1 MAIDGLGVYRWMALS
16 RHMEAAL
23 CRENPRWFPAE
34 GEEASIVG
42 AFCDL
47 RADDAAAP
55 HYRGTFVVYL
65 MRGAELWRLAGQAL
79 GKAVGYNKGRSVPF
93 NGPAD
98 LALVPWVAGD
108 LGTTIGV
115 ATGAALAFWDEQSDR
130 VCVCAFGD
138 GTANRGDFHESLNL
152 AACWKLPIVY
162 VCQNNG
168 WSISEPAERYLPAP
182 IVGRAACYG
191 IPGVAVDGNDVEA
204 VRVAVGQ
211 AVARAR
217 RGEGPTLVEAR
228 TWRARGH
235 WAGDEQGYRRGFPEG
250 PAPPDPLAL
259 FGARLVARG
268 EATADQLRAIE
279 SQAAAEVAEAVE
291 RARAAPDAGP
301 AELGLDEVYAGGESP
316 PVPSVVPRERA
327 SPGRRISY
335 TDAVVE
341 ALAEEMRRDARVFIM
356 GQDIG
361 PFGGPLQGTKGLYD
375 EFGPRRILETP
386 ISESAMVGAAIG
398 AAIGA
403 ALFGQRPI
411 VEISFGEF
419 LPCAM
424 SQLVLQAPNLH
435 YMTGGVARVPVVI
448 RTRVGDGPY
457 GGHPQDYSAWFAHVP
472 GLKVVM
478 PAEPQDAK
486 GLMTAAIRDDGPVLF
501 IEPMS
506 LVHGARGEV
515 PADEHVEPIGPARVA
530 RAGRDITVVALG
542 AMVPPALQAATTL
555 AVDGVDVE
563 VIDLRT
569 LAPWDRDAVLASV
582 RRTGRLVIAHEAWVT
597 AGFGSEIAATVA
609 ERALD
614 ALAGPIAR
622 VGALPVPVPSG
633 HLRKLALPNAER
645 IVAAVRGVLAEAR
658 RPRGIIS

>member
-1 MAIDGLGVYRWMALS
+1 MAVDGLTVYRWMALS
-16 RHMEAAL
+16 RDLEAAL

-55 HYRGTFVVYL
+55 HYRGPFVVYL

-79 GKAVGYNKGRSVPF
+79 GKAVGYSKGRSVPF
-93 NGPAD
+93 NGPVE
-98 LALVPWVAGD
+98 LGLVPWVAGD
-108 LGTTIGV
+108 LGTTVGV
-115 ATGAALAFWDEQSDR
+115 ATGAALAFWYEQSDR
-130 VCVCAFGD
+130 VCVCSFGD

-152 AACWKLPIVY
+152 AACWKLPVVY

-168 WSISEPAERYLPAP
+168 WSISEPSERYLPAP
-182 IVGRAACYG
+182 IAGRAAGYG
-191 IPGVAVDGNDVEA
+191 IPGVAVDGNDVDA
-204 VRVAVGQ
+204 VRAAVGE

-217 RGEGPTLVEAR
+217 RGAGPTLVEAR
-228 TWRARGH
+228 TWRVRGH
-235 WAGDEQGYRRGFPEG
+235 WAGDEQGYRRGHPEG

-259 FGARLVARG
+259 FGARLVAKG
-268 EATADQLRAIE
+268 EATTDQLRAIAL
-279 SQAAAEVAEAVE
+279 QAAAEVAEAVE

-301 AELGLDEVYAGGESP
+301 AELGLDEVYAGGQP
-316 PVPSVVPRERA
+316 PAEPSVVPREHS

-335 TDAVVE
+335 MDAVVE
-341 ALAEEMRRDARVFIM
+341 AIAEEMRGDARVLVM
-356 GQDIG
+356 GQDVG
-361 PFGGPLQGTKGLYD
+361 PFGGPLQGAKGLYG
-375 EFGPRRILETP
+375 EFGPRRVLETP
-386 ISESAMVGAAIG
+386 ISESALVG

-486 GLMTAAIRDDGPVLF
+486 GLMAAAIRDDGPVLF
-501 IEPMS
+501 IEPMA

-515 PADEHVEPIGPARVA
+515 PDGEHVAPIGPVRLA

-542 AMVPPALQAATTL
+542 AMVPPTLQAAATL
-555 AVDGVDVE
+555 AAEGVDVE

-582 RRTGRLVIAHEAWVT
+582 RRTGRVVIAHEAWAT
-597 AGFGSEIAATVA
+597 GGFGAEIAATVA
-609 ERALD
+609 EHALET
-614 ALAGPIAR
+614 LAAPIAR

-633 HLRKLALPNAER
+633 HLRRLALPNAER
-645 IVAAVRGVLAEAR
+645 IVAAVRAVLAAAR
-658 RPRGIIS
+658 PGRGITS